1 MRAFRA
7 LPLPLALLAL
17 DRLLKAIALD
27 TSRPVAGGVFV
38 LHRNSGI
45 AFSIALPDAV
55 MAIGIAIAFAVV
67 GVAAVRAMQREA
79 PRPTPFF
86 LILAGAL
93 SNVCDRVRYGAVI
106 DYFAA
111 PRVGFYFNLADL
123 MILTGILLLLFR
135 HPSQFLKD
143 AH

>member
-1 MRAFRA
+1 MRALRA
-7 LPLPLALLAL
+7 LPFPLALFAL
-17 DRLLKAIALD
+17 DRLLKAIALV
-27 TSRPVAGGVFV
+27 TPRPVAGGVFV
-38 LHRNSGI
+38 LHRNPGI
-45 AFSIALPDAV
+45 AFSLVLPDAV
-55 MAIGIAIAFAVV
+55 MAIGLAAALVVV
-67 GVAAVRAMQREA
+67 GVASVRAMQREA
-79 PRPTPFF
+79 PRPAPFF

-123 MILTGILLLLFR
+123 MILAGILLLLFR

-143 AH
+143 AR